1 MVLLWILIAILAGS
15 LGAVAVAGS
24 FLLFPDQV
32 RRRLLPLLV
41 SYATGSLLGGAFLG
55 LIPHALEHG
64 SPGAVLPF
72 VFAGIVLF
80 FILEKLVIWR
90 HCHVEQCDIHS
101 AAGPLIII
109 GDSVHN
115 FADGVIIAAAFLT
128 STELGIAATIAVVA
142 HEIPQEVGDFAILLD
157 SGYSVRRAF
166 LLNAASSGASIVGG
180 VGAYFLLSQLASLLP
195 YVMAVS
201 AASFIYIAAADL
213 IPGLHRQ
220 SSPTHALQQVL
231 LLIAGAATIWLF
243 HH

>member
-1 MVLLWILIAILAGS
+1 MTLAWILVCILAGS
-15 LGAVAVAGS
+15 IGALAVAGS

-32 RRRLLPLLV
+32 RRRFLPLLV

-55 LIPHALEHG
+55 LIPHALEHEASG
-64 SPGAVLPF
+64 PVLAAVF
-72 VFAGIVLF
+72 GGFVLF

-90 HCHVEQCDIHS
+90 HCHVAHCDIHS

-115 FADGVIIAAAFLT
+115 FVDGVIIAAAFLN
-128 STELGIAATIAVVA
+128 STELGIAATIAVIA

-157 SGYSVRRAF
+157 SGYSVRRA
-166 LLNAASSGASIVGG
+166 LVLNVASSLTSLIGG
-180 VGAYFLLSQLASLLP
+180 LGAYFLLRQVQVLLP

-220 SSPTHALQQVL
+220 SAPKHALQQIL
-231 LLIAGAATIWLF
+231 LLTAGAATIWLF

>member
-1 MVLLWILIAILAGS
+1 MVLVWVLSCILAGS
-15 LGAVAVAGS
+15 LGAVAVAGG

-32 RRRLLPLLV
+32 RRRILPLLV

-55 LIPHALEHG
+55 LLPHALTHA

-72 VFAGIVLF
+72 VFVGFVLF

-90 HCHVEQCDIHS
+90 HCHLEHCTIHS

-128 STELGIAATIAVVA
+128 STELGIATTIAVVA

-157 SGYSVRRAF
+157 SGYSVRRALF
-166 LLNAASSGASIVGG
+166 LNVAASGASLIGG
-180 VGAYFLLSQLASLLP
+180 FSAFFLLSQTASLLP

-201 AASFIYIAAADL
+201 AASFIYIAASDL
-213 IPGLHRQ
+213 IPGLHRE
-220 SSPTHALQQVL
+220 SSPRHAVQQVL

>member
-1 MVLLWILIAILAGS
+1 MTLNWILACILTGS
-15 LGAVAVAGS
+15 IGALAVAGS
-24 FLLFPDQV
+24 FLLFPNQV

-55 LIPHALEHG
+55 LMPNALEHE

-80 FILEKLVIWR
+80 FMLEKLVIWR
-90 HCHVEQCDIHS
+90 HCHLEHCDIHS

-128 STELGIAATIAVVA
+128 STQLGIAATIAVVA

-157 SGYSVRRAF
+157 SGYSVRKA
-166 LLNAASSGASIVGG
+166 LWLNAASSLASVVGG
-180 VGAYFLLSQLASLLP
+180 LSAYFLLSQVQVLLP

-201 AASFIYIAAADL
+201 AASFIYIAVADL

-220 SSPTHALQQVL
+220 SAPIHVVHQVL
-231 LLIAGAATIWLF
+231 LLTAGALTIWLF